1 MFEGVMVPVVM
12 VFIAVA
18 AFITWIGLATI
29 RVQKSAADRLALY
42 GRKLEARDEVL
53 ERPFAE
59 RTFGPVVISLGR
71 FLNRFT
77 PTGYLEKTQR
87 KLQYA
92 GNPGNIDASA
102 FVVFKVLLLIV
113 GLISAYLLRG
123 FGDGALRLLV
133 IFGPPLLG
141 FFLPD
146 AWLQRRIDDRKS
158 AMLKALPDTL
168 DLLVISVEAGL
179 GFDSALQRVVATVP
193 GPLSEE
199 FFRML
204 QETRV
209 GVSRRDA
216 MRHLQERTDLDE
228 LRSFLLAMM
237 QAEAF
242 GVAIA
247 RVLRVQADEMRVKR
261 RQRAQ
266 EKAFAAPVKLVFPLV
281 FCIFPSLFIVLLGPA
296 AIQIAEAFA
305 QTLPGSGHC
314 ARSGSRYSCPG
325 SCWLLRPGCRY
336 ATTLSSGT

>member
-1 MFEGVMVPVVM
+1 MDPILFPVLM
-12 VFIAVA
+12 VFLVVVFLVTWVGFAVV
-18 AFITWIGLATI
+18 
-29 RVQKSAADRLALY
+29 RVQRSAAERLAIY
-42 GRKLEARDEVL
+42 GRSGLSREEVL
-53 ERPFAE
+53 AQPFME
-59 RTFGPVVISLGR
+59 RTVARAVVRMGK

-77 PTGYLEKTQR
+77 PTGYLEKTEK
-87 KLQYA
+87 KLVYA
-92 GNPGNIDASA
+92 GIAHRVDASA
-102 FVVFKVLLLIV
+102 FVVIKVLLLLV
-113 GLISAYLLRG
+113 GLVAAFFLRG
-123 FGDGALRLLV
+123 MGAGLMRLVVL
-133 IFGPPLLG
+133 FGPPALG
-141 FFLPD
+141 FFGPE
-146 AWLQRRIDDRKS
+146 AWLQRKIDERKS
-158 AMLKALPDTL
+158 TMLKALPDTL

-209 GVSRRDA
+209 GVARRDA
-216 MRHLQERTDLDE
+216 MRNLMERTDLPE

-281 FCIFPSLFIVLLGPA
+281 FCIFPALFIVLLGPA
-296 AIQIAEAFA
+296 AIQIAETFA
-305 QTLPGSGHC
+305 GL
-314 ARSGSRYSCPG
+314 
-325 SCWLLRPGCRY
+325 
-336 ATTLSSGT
+336 